1 MDPGR
6 IHTISTPQVMRKE
19 KLAKKLNDF
28 ILEVSKQ

>member
-6 IHTISTPQVMRKE
+6 IHTISTPQVTQKE